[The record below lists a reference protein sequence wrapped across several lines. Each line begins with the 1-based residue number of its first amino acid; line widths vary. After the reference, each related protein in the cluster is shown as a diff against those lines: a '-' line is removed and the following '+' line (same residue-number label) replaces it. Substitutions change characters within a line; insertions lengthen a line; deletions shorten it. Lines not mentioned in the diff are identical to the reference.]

1 MFAAI
6 IIRNVGDISGKFKI
20 DSKIIDSIS
29 DISLAVFI
37 SMAIVSMK
45 LAQLINLA
53 GPLITMMILQLIFV
67 LLMAYFMV
75 YLLFGK
81 DYEATV
87 ISAGF
92 IGFMMG
98 ATSNALVSMQAVS
111 SKYGYAAKA
120 YFIVPI
126 VGAFLIDIPNAFIIN
141 YMASAKWVLA
151 IFGM

>member
-1 MFAAI
+1 
-6 IIRNVGDISGKFKI
+6 
-20 DSKIIDSIS
+20 
-29 DISLAVFI
+29 
-37 SMAIVSMK
+37 
-45 LAQLINLA
+45 
-53 GPLITMMILQLIFV
+53 
-67 LLMAYFMV
+67 
-75 YLLFGK
+75 
-81 DYEATV
+81 
-87 ISAGF
+87 
-92 IGFMMG
+92 MMG